1 VNPRCRWAPPC
12 RPEVHRGS
20 RPRRPRGRG
29 FTYLGVMFLVALLG
43 LTAAMASVVWSTEQQ
58 RADERELVFA
68 GRQFQAAIER
78 YQQRP
83 VSPNNPAEAIAR
95 YPRQLED
102 LLRDNRAVQ
111 AERHLRRIYID
122 PMTRRPEWGLIRAAD
137 GGIVGVHSLSE
148 RKPMAGTLLA
158 ATFVLDPT
166 ARAAATY
173 RDWRFVAP
181 SAGLPASAPAP
192 ATEPAPAPAP
202 GTRVPP

>member
-1 VNPRCRWAPPC
+1 MR
-12 RPEVHRGS
+12 RGI
-20 RPRRPRGRG
+20 RPRRTSGRG

-58 RADERELVFA
+58 RADERELVFV

-78 YQQRP
+78 YQRRP
-83 VSPNNPAEAIAR
+83 ASPNNANNPNDVGTR

-122 PMTRRPEWGLIRAAD
+122 PMTRRPEWGLIRGAD

-158 ATFVLDPT
+158 ASLGMDPK
-166 ARAAATY
+166 ASANATY
-173 RDWRFVAP
+173 RDWRFIAP

-192 ATEPAPAPAP
+192 APPRGSRAAP
-202 GTRVPP
+202 

>member
-1 VNPRCRWAPPC
+1 VR
-12 RPEVHRGS
+12 RGS
-20 RPRRPRGRG
+20 RPRRTGGRG

-58 RADERELVFA
+58 RADERELVFV

-78 YQQRP
+78 YRQRP
-83 VSPNNPAEAIAR
+83 ASANNPDNRAEASTR

-102 LLRDNRAVQ
+102 LLRDDRTVQ
-111 AERHLRRIYID
+111 ADRHLRRIYID